1 MRELSRRR
9 FVKTAVATTA
19 VAKINLLSYPADAA
33 EFSYKYANN
42 LPADFPMT
50 VRTAAA
56 AERLKNATSGR
67 FDLQIFPNGQLGSDS
82 DMLSQVRS
90 GAIEFYTGSGSA
102 VLSTLVPVAA
112 INALGFAFKNYDTV
126 WAAMDGDLGAYL
138 RREISNRGLYALPKA
153 YDNGFRQVTSATH
166 PINTIDD
173 LNGFKIR
180 IPISELGVSMF
191 KALGASPVGINW
203 SEVYSSLQT
212 RVVDGQENPLS
223 NINAGKLYEVQKYC
237 SITNHQWDC
246 FWMISNRLAWQ
257 RLPKDLQEL
266 VEVEFGV
273 AAVQDRKDIAALND
287 SLAESLKKKGLV
299 FNEVDTEPFK
309 AQLRKAGFYA
319 QWKGKFG
326 DEAWTLLE
334 KYVGRLT

>member
-1 MRELSRRR
+1 MPKLSRRR
-9 FVKTAVATTA
+9 FVKAAVATTA
-19 VAKINLLSYPADAA
+19 VARINLLSYPADAA
-33 EFSYKYANN
+33 EFAYKYANN

-56 AERLKNATSGR
+56 AERLKNASSGR

-126 WAAMDGDLGAYL
+126 WAAMDGDLGGYL

-191 KALGASPVGINW
+191 KGLGASPVGINW

-223 NINAGKLYEVQKYC
+223 NISAGKLYEVQKYC

-246 FWMISNRLAWQ
+246 FWMLSNRSAWQ

-266 VEVEFGV
+266 VETELGT

-287 SLAESLKKKGLV
+287 SLAESLKNKGLV

-319 QWKGKFG
+319 EWKGKFG

>member
-1 MRELSRRR
+1 MRRVSRRG
-9 FVKTAVATTA
+9 FVKAAVATSA
-19 VAKINLLSYPADAA
+19 VAKINLLSFPADAA
-33 EFSYKYANN
+33 EFTYKYANN

-56 AERLKNATSGR
+56 AERIKTTTSGR

-112 INALGFAFKNYDTV
+112 INALGFAFKSYKEV
-126 WAAMDGDLGAYL
+126 WAAIDGDLGAYL
-138 RREISNRGLYALPKA
+138 RREIANKGLYALPKA

-166 PINTIDD
+166 PINSIDD

-191 KALGASPVGINW
+191 RALGASPVGINW
-203 SEVYSSLQT
+203 SEVYSALQT

-223 NINAGKLYEVQKYC
+223 NISAGKLYEVQKYC
-237 SITNHQWDC
+237 SITNHQWDN
-246 FWMISNRLAWQ
+246 FWMLANRSAWQ
-257 RLPKDLQEL
+257 KLPKDIQEL
-266 VEVEFGV
+266 VEAELSV
-273 AAVQDRKDIAALND
+273 AAEEDRKDIAALNA
-287 SLAESLKKKGLV
+287 SLAESLKNKGLI

-319 QWKGKFG
+319 EWKTKFG

-334 KYVGRLT
+334 KYVGKLT